1 MNFWSFWF
9 GIACSLVGLK
19 WLFGGET
26 ENQSHRKY
34 PTMSASSD
42 KESHDEGSRDEETR
56 DVNGKG

>member
-19 WLFGGET
+19 WLFGGDT

-34 PTMSASSD
+34 PTSSASSD
-42 KESHDEGSRDEETR
+42 DRSRDNEPS
-56 DVNGKG
+56 DVKGKGRN

>member
-19 WLFGGET
+19 WLFGGDT

-34 PTMSASSD
+34 PTSSASSD
-42 KESHDEGSRDEETR
+42 DGSRDEEPR
-56 DVNGKG
+56 DEKGKG